1 MYGFRKRRACL
12 VCEPSNDQQ
21 GAQHSLL
28 VAVVGMQVEIQEG
41 ELPLVGVFAVV
52 TLLEAVSLAGISE
65 IAVDLSIFL

>member
-1 MYGFRKRRACL
+1 
-12 VCEPSNDQQ
+12 
-21 GAQHSLL
+21 